1 MTTNPVAVWCG
12 TVSVTESQLR
22 ERGRR
27 LAGALGAAS
36 GRLVPIVDNNR
47 VRALLTAWGVR
58 ASGGIPLVGDDRWNV
73 THWSELRQLAVGAV
87 LSPDS
92 AWAAFSSGSSGSPR
106 VILRSEQSW
115 CASFSAV
122 TELME
127 LTSSDCVY
135 LPAPLSSSLSLFSVA
150 HARSVGAAVVLP
162 RAHSFS
168 PADLEHATALHATPH
183 ALRTLVEAIEAG
195 AIRHHLHSA
204 LVGGAHLDVG
214 VRERAQALGIRVVSY
229 YGAAELSFVAVDT
242 DGLGHRPFP
251 GVELRVTDGELWV
264 RSPYLASGYL
274 ASGYLGTDGAL
285 RQSPGGWATVGD
297 LVVLDRADRLHFRG
311 RVDGAILTA
320 AATVVPEEVESALRS
335 IDGIEDAIVLGLA
348 NGGVGALVS
357 VVIETT
363 PGSAVPSVRH
373 LREEARSRLAPSH
386 LPRRWYWTERLPR
399 TPAGKP
405 ARAQVRLAIE
415 NGEVNRLD

>member
-1 MTTNPVAVWCG
+1 MTSDPVAVWCG
-12 TVSVTESQLR
+12 TVSVTESQLH
-22 ERGRR
+22 EQGCR
-27 LAGALGAAS
+27 LASALGGAP
-36 GRLVPIVDNNR
+36 GRLVPIVDKNR

-58 ASGGIPLVGDDRWNV
+58 ASGGIPLVGDDRWNA

-122 TELME
+122 TKLME

-168 PADLEHATALHATPH
+168 AADLEHATALHAAPH
-183 ALRTLVEAIEAG
+183 ALRTIVEAIEAG

-214 VRERAQALGIRVVSY
+214 VRERAEALGIRVVSY

-251 GVELRVTDGELWV
+251 GVELRVKDGELWV
-264 RSPYLASGYL
+264 RSPYL

-363 PGSAVPSVRH
+363 SGRAVPSVRH
-373 LREEARSRLAPSH
+373 IREEARSRLAPSH

-399 TPAGKP
+399 TPSGKP

-415 NGEVNRLD
+415 NGEVTRLD

>member
-1 MTTNPVAVWCG
+1 MTTDPVAVWCG

-27 LAGALGAAS
+27 LASTLGGAS
-36 GRLVPIVDNNR
+36 GRLVPIVDENR
-47 VRALLTAWGVR
+47 VRALVTAWGVR
-58 ASGGIPLVGDDRWNV
+58 ASGKIPLVGDDRWNAA
-73 THWSELRQLAVGAV
+73 HWIELRQLADGAV
-87 LSPDS
+87 ASPDS

-106 VILRSEQSW
+106 VILRTEQSW

-127 LTSSDCVY
+127 LTCDDGVY

-162 RAHSFS
+162 RAHAFS
-168 PADLEHATALHATPH
+168 PGDLEHATALHTTPH
-183 ALRTLVEAIEAG
+183 ALRTLVEAIEG
-195 AIRHHLHSA
+195 GGIRHRLHSA
-204 LVGGAHLDVG
+204 LVGGAHLDIG
-214 VRERAQALGIRVVSY
+214 VRERAEALGIRVVSY

-251 GVELRVTDGELWV
+251 GVELRVTEGELWV
-264 RSPYLASGYL
+264 RSLYL

-285 RQSPGGWATVGD
+285 RESPGGWATVGD
-297 LVVLDRADRLHFRG
+297 LVDRDRADRLHFRG
-311 RVDGAILTA
+311 RADGAILTA

-335 IDGIEDAIVLGLA
+335 IDGIEDAVVLGLA
-348 NGGVGALVS
+348 NAGVGALVS
-357 VVIETT
+357 VLIETT
-363 PGSAVPSVRH
+363 SGRAVPSVRY

-386 LPRRWYWTERLPR
+386 LPRRWYWTEQLPR

-405 ARAQVRLAIE
+405 ARAQIRLAIE
-415 NGEVNRLD
+415 NGEVTRLD

>member
-1 MTTNPVAVWCG
+1 MTSDPVAVWCG
-12 TVSVTESQLR
+12 TVSVTESQLH
-22 ERGRR
+22 EQGCR
-27 LAGALGAAS
+27 LASALGGAP
-36 GRLVPIVDNNR
+36 GRLVPIVDKNR

-58 ASGGIPLVGDDRWNV
+58 ASGGIPLVGDDRWNA

-122 TELME
+122 TKLME

-168 PADLEHATALHATPH
+168 PADLEHATALNATPH
-183 ALRTLVEAIEAG
+183 ALRTIVEAIEAG

-214 VRERAQALGIRVVSY
+214 VRERAEALGIRVVSY

-264 RSPYLASGYL
+264 RSSYL

-363 PGSAVPSVRH
+363 SGRAVPSVRH

-399 TPAGKP
+399 TPSGKP

-415 NGEVNRLD
+415 NGEVTRLD